1 MGDIK
6 VVTTAQ
12 LLELDKASIDEGY
25 LHQIPFKVLAQLDA
39 QQPHVLHA
47 HSFYNPPN
55 LPFIRARS
63 MVSALG
69 SQEGAG
75 PFLLDVSRF
84 HWELLQ
90 DSALARS

>member
-12 LLELDKASIDEGY
+12 LLELDQASVNEGY
-25 LHQIPFKVLAQLDA
+25 SHQIPFKVLAQLDVGR
-39 QQPHVLHA
+39 PHVLHA

-69 SQEGAG
+69 NEEGAG

-84 HWELLQ
+84 HWELLE